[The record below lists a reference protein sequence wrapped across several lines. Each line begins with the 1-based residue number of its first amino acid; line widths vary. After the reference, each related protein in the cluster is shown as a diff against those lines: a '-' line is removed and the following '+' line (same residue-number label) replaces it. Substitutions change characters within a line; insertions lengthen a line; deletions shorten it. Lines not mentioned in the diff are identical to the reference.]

1 MPRKI
6 PDVETKI
13 LETASKHFIQKGYL
27 EVNMRDIATEAG
39 TSVGTLYNYY
49 ATKKALFIAGRQ
61 IWMKAFHEQTRMEIR
76 VDEDPWVF
84 LENLLFKL
92 MEGLSHW
99 AGLYDEFMTSA
110 KRELDR
116 EDLDTLQ
123 CQLKDDLFD
132 LVVGPIDRLLGVVA
146 EKTGTSITLLNH
158 DGHRA
163 GLALVS
169 LIKTLV
175 RFYPDEGEKNRA
187 FLKQVLN
194 DMFRGA
200 QRPVQLSK
208 SV

>member
-13 LETASKHFIQKGYL
+13 LRTSSKHFIQKGYL
-27 EVNMRDIATEAG
+27 EVNMRDIANEAG

-49 ATKKALFIAGRQ
+49 PTKKALFMASRQ
-61 IWMKAFHEQTRMEIR
+61 IWMEAFHDQTRMEIR
-76 VDEDPWVF
+76 AGEDPWVF

-92 MEGLSHW
+92 MDGLSHW
-99 AGLYDEFMTSA
+99 SGLYDEFITSA
-110 KRELDR
+110 KGELVA
-116 EDLDTLQ
+116 EDLEALQ
-123 CQLKDDLFD
+123 CQLKDDLFE
-132 LVVGPIDRLLGVVA
+132 LIVEPINRLLGVVA
-146 EKTGTSITLLNH
+146 EKTGVTVNLLDH
-158 DGHRA
+158 PGHRA

-175 RFYPDEGEKNRA
+175 RFYPDQREQNRA

-200 QRPVQLSK
+200 ARPVQPSK
-208 SV
+208 AV

>member
-6 PDVETKI
+6 PDAEAKI
-13 LETASKHFIQKGYL
+13 LQTASEHFIQKGYA
-27 EVNMRDIATEAG
+27 EVNMRDIAVAAG

-49 ATKKALFIAGRQ
+49 PTKKALFIAGRQ
-61 IWMKAFHEQTRMEIR
+61 VWMETFHEQTRMEILAG
-76 VDEDPWVF
+76 EDPWRF
-84 LENLLFKL
+84 LENLLFRL
-92 MEGLSHW
+92 MDGLSHW
-99 AGLYDEFMTSA
+99 SGLYDEFITSA

-116 EDLDTLQ
+116 DDLDALQ
-123 CQLKDDLFD
+123 CRMKDDLFD
-132 LVVGPIDRLLGVVA
+132 LIVEPIDRLLGVVA
-146 EKTGTSITLLNH
+146 EKTGVTVTLLDH
-158 DGHRA
+158 QGHRA

-175 RFYPDEGEKNRA
+175 RFYPDERERNRA

-200 QRPVQLSK
+200 RRPLQTSK